1 MFILIATD
9 WTAQLPSSMYWSM
22 TFMSWSGSQQE
33 SENSKCQH
41 SACNTP
47 SAYAVQRPGQIL
59 SPYPHPSM
67 HCSAPG
73 EANVMVAHVAQRAC
87 ADVQDA
93 ETRVCAE
100 RKPGDYREEEIKRL
114 FFLPDLSFLQPCG
127 WPLSW
132 TPTCRGESPWAAACC
147 QSTRTEHWII
157 QLFFEL
163 LHLLFL

>member
-33 SENSKCQH
+33 SENSKYQH

-47 SAYAVQRPGQIL
+47 SAYAVQRPGQVL

-114 FFLPDLSFLQPCG
+114 FFFFYQTYLFSSPVDDHWAEPLPVEVSHHGPLPAVSQLGLNTGLYSYFLSFY
-127 WPLSW
+127 
-132 TPTCRGESPWAAACC
+132 
-147 QSTRTEHWII
+147 I
-157 QLFFEL
+157 
-163 LHLLFL
+163 